1 MASRSVNKVI
11 LIGHLGRDAET
22 KFTPSGA
29 PVTRFAVA
37 TSRRWKDQ
45 QSNEWKEETN
55 WSNVT
60 LWRAEN
66 LANYL
71 TKGKQVYVEGRLQT
85 RSYEDKDG
93 KKVYATDV
101 IADEVLLL
109 GGRGDDAG
117 FEGGS
122 GGGGASRGSS
132 PPPRRSPGAGT
143 PPSGPQSLGD
153 EDPFGGMGITDDD
166 VPF

>member
-29 PVTRFAVA
+29 AATRFSVA

-45 QSNEWKEETN
+45 QTNDWKEETN
-55 WSNVT
+55 WTNVV
-60 LWRAEN
+60 LWRQEN

-71 TKGKQVYVEGRLQT
+71 TKGKQVYVEGRIQT
-85 RSYEDKDG
+85 RSYDDKEG
-93 KKVYATDV
+93 KKVYATEV
-101 IADEVLLL
+101 VADEVILL
-109 GGRGDDAG
+109 GGRAEGG
-117 FEGGS
+117 FEGGGS
-122 GGGGASRGSS
+122 MGAGAAGASRG
-132 PPPRRSPGAGT
+132 GT
-143 PPSGPQSLGD
+143 NRGKSGGTEDDLG
-153 EDPFGGMGITDDD
+153 PMGISDDD